1 MNCVKKL
8 AGIPDEVELISPS
21 IIEPVQKLKT
31 GVLGNHNPRLHTDE
45 LLIALS
51 ICAVTDPT
59 AAKALEVLPQLRG
72 CEVHS
77 SVMLSEVDKNV
88 FRKLGINLTCEPKY
102 QTQKLFHH

>member
-1 MNCVKKL
+1 
-8 AGIPDEVELISPS
+8 
-21 IIEPVQKLKT
+21 
-31 GVLGNHNPRLHTDE
+31 
-45 LLIALS
+45 ALS
-51 ICAVTDPT
+51 ICAVTDPK

-88 FRKLGINLTCEPKY
+88 FRKLGVNLTCEPKY